1 MKKSLLALTALAA
14 TSLMA
19 LVGCGETG
27 TSSSSAA
34 STTAP
39 ASTSSQAAKKHH
51 FNVRIWNDEFQN
63 RFRKYSTLFD
73 HTNTDGT
80 DTLKD
85 GTIVNWIMVENKSNK
100 YQNALDD
107 AIAAQH
113 DAAQDDKLDMFL
125 VEADYAMKYSD
136 QQYTDK
142 DGKAT
147 GEYVAEDVKGDIGLT
162 DADLAQQYDYT
173 KKILTSSDSK
183 LRGVSWQ
190 ATPGLYAYRTDIA
203 QEVLGV
209 SEPGDVQPLISDWT
223 KFNNVAARMK
233 AHVTDTYKEGVH
245 MLAGKDD
252 SYRTYSNNVTS
263 PWVTVNASGTPV
275 CHLDDNIKKWVK
287 DTKAYADAK
296 YLAGSSDDYSL
307 WGKEWG
313 NQMSKAGSTF
323 GFFWSTWGINFSL
336 QGYADPKG
344 LKKEDSSNLWG
355 KYRVC
360 EGPQSYYWG
369 GTWILGAS
377 GTDDNAIIK
386 QTMKDLTCDGTIM
399 TKITKDTEDYTNN
412 KAAMKA
418 IGDDKNYGSSFLGG
432 QNHVALF
439 TTAASKISMNY
450 LTAYDQGC
458 NENFQQAM
466 KDYFFAPAGETSAL
480 TYAEAISNFKALL
493 KKTYPAMTFDSTF
506 KDAL

>member
-27 TSSSSAA
+27 TSSSAA
-34 STTAP
+34 SSTTAP
-39 ASTSSQAAKKHH
+39 TPTSSQAAKKHH

-63 RFRKYSTLFD
+63 RFRSYSTLFD
-73 HTNTDGT
+73 HTNSDGT

-113 DAAQDDKLDMFL
+113 SADQDDKLDMFL

-162 DADLAQQYDYT
+162 DTDLAQQYDYT

-203 QEVLGV
+203 DTVLGTHD
-209 SEPGDVQPLISDWT
+209 PAAVQAKISDWT
-223 KFNNVAARMK
+223 KFNAVAAQMK
-233 AHVTDTYKEGVH
+233 AANYH

-263 PWVTVNASGTPV
+263 NWVSFATTDTKKEHPI
-275 CHLDDNIKKWVK
+275 CHLDPNIKQWVK
-287 DTKAYADAK
+287 DTKNYADNG

-313 NQMSKAGSTF
+313 KQMSKEGSTF

-336 QGYADPKG
+336 QGYADPAK
-344 LKKEDSSNLWG
+344 LKKEDASNLWG

-369 GTWILGAS
+369 GTWMLGAS

-418 IGDDKNYGSSFLGG
+418 IGDDTSYGSSFLGN

-439 TTAASKISMNY
+439 TTAADKISMDH
-450 LTAYDQGC
+450 LTAYD
-458 NENFQQAM
+458 
-466 KDYFFAPAGETSAL
+466 P
-480 TYAEAISNFKALL
+480 
-493 KKTYPAMTFDSTF
+493 
-506 KDAL
+506 